1 MLGLGVQEKLGR
13 EMLHVACA
21 GERDVE
27 CRYTPDTS
35 TELAIIAAAA
45 SVGGI
50 LLTTLCILWWFKSS
64 VMRDFRIWE
73 FNRLKARYCPSKPVG
88 LSVTEPVFIQN
99 EGCSLPQYQICLID
113 CCKECALSWQAN
125 QAQLGCCCAATLH
138 VDISEANGV
147 HTLCTWHQVCCAQ
160 AFKILG

>member
-1 MLGLGVQEKLGR
+1 MQEKLGR

-27 CRYTPDTS
+27 CRYSPDTS
-35 TELAIIAAAA
+35 TEVAYIAAAA

-125 QAQLGCCCAATLH
+125 QA
-138 VDISEANGV
+138 
-147 HTLCTWHQVCCAQ
+147 
-160 AFKILG
+160 